1 MEGVIAGFGTKLIG
15 VYDSFILTLPSWA
28 QHFIA
33 LFLLVLL
40 IVAYSI
46 FIWKLYRFVAKK
58 NIFELNLN
66 QYNKSEHP
74 VLEKFLASIFYIFEY
89 IIILP
94 FLIFFW
100 FAIFTI
106 FLIFLTENLEI
117 QNLLIIS
124 ATIIA
129 AIRMTSYYN
138 ENLSKDLAKLLP
150 FTLLAVSILNPDF
163 FNIER
168 IISHFSRIPEFF
180 NQIIIYLLFIIIL
193 EIILRFFEFVFSL
206 FDVGEKIIEENGEVK
221 KVVEE

>member
-150 FTLLAVSILNPDF
+150 FTLLAVSVLSPDF

>member
-1 MEGVIAGFGTKLIG
+1 MEEILTSFGNNLIVI
-15 VYDSFILTLPSWA
+15 YNSFILTLPSWA

-46 FIWKLYRFVAKK
+46 FIWKLYRFVARK

-66 QYNKSEHP
+66 KYNKSEHS
-74 VLEKFLASIFYIFEY
+74 VLAKFLASIFYILEY
-89 IIILP
+89 IIVLP

-117 QNLLIIS
+117 QNLLIIA

-150 FTLLAVSILNPDF
+150 FTLLAVSVLSPDF
-163 FNIER
+163 FDINR
-168 IISHFSRIPEFF
+168 ILSHFSRIPEFF
-180 NQIIIYLLFIIIL
+180 NQIIIYLLFIIFL
-193 EIILRFFEFVFSL
+193 EIILRFFDFIFSL
-206 FDVGEKIIEENGEVK
+206 FDLTDTIEEGEKA
-221 KVVEE
+221 VE

>member
-1 MEGVIAGFGTKLIG
+1 MADVIASIGTKLISI
-15 VYDSFILTLPSWA
+15 YNSFILTLPQWA

-40 IVAYSI
+40 IVVYSI

-74 VLEKFLASIFYIFEY
+74 GLAKFLASIFYLLEY
-89 IIILP
+89 IIVLP

-100 FAIFTI
+100 FAIFTT

-150 FTLLAVSILNPDF
+150 FTLLAVSVLSPDF

-168 IISHFSRIPEFF
+168 ILSHFSRIPEFL
-180 NQIIIYLLFIIIL
+180 NQIIIYLLFIVIL
-193 EIILRFFEFVFSL
+193 EIVLRFFEFVFSL
-206 FDVGEKIIEENGEVK
+206 FDLGEKVEEE
-221 KVVEE
+221 VVEE